1 MSVKT
6 QIINKK
12 IPKDFSD
19 YQPILYK
26 YFKKAK
32 KIKKKKNEEDLD
44 ENVLYKYLKKEK
56 KKIKTYKTD
65 ICLDLKSETYK
76 DISDESK
83 YLIPQI
89 KKLINTLIKELGQNN
104 KQSKNID
111 DIYNLYEKCIL
122 FILHN
127 NYNIEIVD

>member
-1 MSVKT
+1 MSIKT
-6 QIINKK
+6 QIIHKK

-44 ENVLYKYLKKEK
+44 ENVLHKYLKKEK
-56 KKIKTYKTD
+56 KKIKTYNTD

-76 DISDESK
+76 DIKKESK

-89 KKLINTLIKELGQNN
+89 KKLINTLIKELGQDD

-111 DIYNLYEKCIL
+111 EIYTLYEKIIL
-122 FILHN
+122 FILN
-127 NYNIEIVD
+127 NDYTIEIIE